1 MFNKE
6 LLLSGGR
13 VDAEPHVIMTID
25 YTSDNFFIYWG
36 YNEGTYRPG
45 AVNRKPYWIKGSGN
59 KLTFNML
66 VDYTDSE
73 PPTFYS
79 TGLNF
84 KDGFSYFKLGD
95 SFRLTRADTKEVS
108 ELLVGKYNISTFH
121 TLESTTPF
129 FHDLGQGDS
138 VGIFFDPPP
147 DGYL

>member
-25 YTSDNFFIYWG
+25 YTSDSFFIYWG

-45 AVNRKPYWIKGSGN
+45 AVNRKPYWTKGSGN
-59 KLTFNML
+59 KLTFNL
-66 VDYTDSE
+66 LADVKDNKPD
-73 PPTFYS
+73 FYG

-84 KDGFSYFKLGD
+84 KDGSSYFTEGD
-95 SFRLTRADTKEVS
+95 SFRLTRADTKEVI
-108 ELLVGKYNISTFH
+108 ELFTGEYNMTTFYTSKSTV
-121 TLESTTPF
+121 PF
-129 FHDLGQGDS
+129 FHDLGQGAS

>member
-1 MFNKE
+1 MLNKE

-13 VDAEPHVIMTID
+13 VDTEPHVIMTID
-25 YTSDNFFIYWG
+25 YTSDNYFIYWG

-45 AVNRKPYWIKGSGN
+45 AVNRKPYWTKGSGN
-59 KLTFNML
+59 KLTFNQL
-66 VDYTDSE
+66 FDYRDSGAS
-73 PPTFYS
+73 FYG

-84 KDGFSYFKLGD
+84 KNGSSYFTSGD
-95 SFRLTRADTKEVS
+95 SFRLTRADTKE
-108 ELLVGKYNISTFH
+108 EIKLSTGAYYSTTFF
-121 TLESTTPF
+121 SPDVTTPF

>member
-45 AVNRKPYWIKGSGN
+45 AVNRKPYWTKGSGN
-59 KLTFNML
+59 KLTFNQL
-66 VDYTDSE
+66 FDYTDNKPS
-73 PPTFYS
+73 FYG
-79 TGLNF
+79 TGFNF
-84 KDGFSYFKLGD
+84 KNGSSYFTSGD
-95 SFRLTRADTKEVS
+95 SFRLTRADTKEVI
-108 ELLVGKYNISTFH
+108 ELFTGAYYLTTFY
-121 TLESTTPF
+121 TPKTTTPF

>member
-1 MFNKE
+1 MLNKE
-6 LLLSGGR
+6 LLLSGER

-25 YTSDNFFIYWG
+25 YTSDNYFIYWG

-45 AVNRKPYWIKGSGN
+45 SCNRKPYWTKGSGD
-59 KLTFNML
+59 KLTFNQL
-66 VDYTDSE
+66 LDFKDID
-73 PPTFYS
+73 PPFYG

-84 KDGFSYFKLGD
+84 KNGSSYFTSED
-95 SFRLTRADTKEVS
+95 SFRLTRADTKEVIK
-108 ELLVGKYNISTFH
+108 LVTGKYYMTTFY
-121 TLESTTPF
+121 TQKATTPF

>member
-45 AVNRKPYWIKGSGN
+45 AVNRKPYWTKGSGN
-59 KLTFNML
+59 KLTFNLL
-66 VDYTDSE
+66 VDYKDDK
-73 PPTFYS
+73 PDFYG

-84 KDGFSYFKLGD
+84 KNGSSYFTSGD
-95 SFRLTRADTKEVS
+95 SFRLTRADTKEVI
-108 ELLVGKYNISTFH
+108 ELFTGAYNLTTFH
-121 TLESTTPF
+121 TSKSTAPF

>member
-25 YTSDNFFIYWG
+25 YTSDGFYIYWG
-36 YNEGTYRPG
+36 YNEGTNRPG
-45 AVNRKPYWIKGSGN
+45 AVNRKPYWTKGSGK
-59 KLTFNML
+59 KLTFNQL
-66 VDYTDSE
+66 ADYKDGT
-73 PPTFYS
+73 PTFYG

-84 KDGFSYFKLGD
+84 KDGSSYFTSGE
-95 SFRLTRADTKEVS
+95 SFRLTRADTKEVA
-108 ELLVGKYNISTFH
+108 ELFRRDYGMSTFFTTH
-121 TLESTTPF
+121 STGPF

>member
-6 LLLSGGR
+6 LLLGGGR

-25 YTSDNFFIYWG
+25 YTSDNSFIYRG
-36 YNEGTYRPG
+36 HNEGAYRPG
-45 AVNRKPYWIKGSGN
+45 AVNRKPYWTKGSGN
-59 KLTFNML
+59 KLTFDLL
-66 VDYTDSE
+66 VDYTDNKPS
-73 PPTFYS
+73 FYG

-84 KDGFSYFKLGD
+84 KDGSSYFTSGE
-95 SFRLTRADTKEVS
+95 SFRLTRADTKEEI
-108 ELLVGKYNISTFH
+108 ELFTGPYNATTFY
-121 TLESTTPF
+121 TANSTTPF

>member
-25 YTSDNFFIYWG
+25 YTRDNFFIYWG

-59 KLTFNML
+59 KLTFHQL
-66 VDYTDSE
+66 IDYIDYKQSYCGTD
-73 PPTFYS
+73 
-79 TGLNF
+79 LNF
-84 KDGFSYFKLGD
+84 KNGSSYFTSGD
-95 SFRLTRADTKEVS
+95 SFRLTRADTKEVL
-108 ELLVGKYNISTFH
+108 ELFKADYGTTTFA
-121 TLESTTPF
+121 TINLTTPF

>member
-1 MFNKE
+1 MLNKE
-6 LLLSGGR
+6 FLLSGGR

-25 YTSDNFFIYWG
+25 YTSDTIFIYWD

-59 KLTFNML
+59 KLTFNQL
-66 VDYTDSE
+66 IDYTNNK
-73 PPTFYS
+73 PKFYC

-84 KDGFSYFKLGD
+84 KDGSSYFPLGD
-95 SFRLTRADTKEVS
+95 SFRLTRADTKEVF
-108 ELLVGKYNISTFH
+108 EFFTGEYNLTTFSTID
-121 TLESTTPF
+121 TTIPF
-129 FHDLGQGDS
+129 FHDLKQGDS